1 MKKRVAI
8 VGGGITGAC
17 AARRLKAGAGTAIE
31 VHLFDQG
38 RRGVGGRT
46 SSRSYQQRDGAYQ
59 SSTGKECYVGAACT
73 SHSTKL
79 RFDHGCQFFR
89 ADTPEFKRLAKEWID
104 KKYVAE
110 WKGDFRSSGS
120 ATEDRHREFFGLPS
134 SPPFYVA
141 VDGMQSLP
149 RNILS
154 ELESSSDTA
163 SGEGTTSS
171 SSVVVRV
178 HCGVRVAQ
186 MERDASTER
195 HLLGGD
201 NQAGFDAVILTD
213 VSSSF
218 GAWHRAS
225 AGVPEG
231 FARRVRDRVGAR
243 VPLMTAMVAF
253 ERPTGVP
260 FDAASFDHP
269 VAWFAAR
276 TGSKPG
282 MDTGRE
288 CWTVVS
294 TPEYAMDR
302 IEETPMQ
309 DPETGEFV
317 PQTPGYLE
325 SVPGPD
331 LLRAFEEAVCDK
343 EGILGEEGA
352 LASLPE
358 ACFVDAQRWGSALPC
373 HRHLRDNSEDVR
385 TSTRRVLL
393 GVPYDST
400 MHSLAPTQD
409 EEDGASRSFVA
420 DDELALYQAGDMVSC
435 YTPGME
441 GAALSGMDAADHVLA
456 RLNER

>member
-17 AARRLKAGAGTAIE
+17 AARRLAATAGAGTAIE

-46 SSRSYQQRDGAYQ
+46 SSRTYQQRDGAYQ
-59 SSTGKECYVGAACT
+59 PSTSEDCDNDAASGSS
-73 SHSTKL
+73 HPPKL

-89 ADTPEFKRLAKEWID
+89 ADTPEFKRLAEEWID

-141 VDGMQSLP
+141 ADGMQSLP
-149 RNILS
+149 RNILN

-163 SGEGTTSS
+163 SHEGTTSS

-186 MERDASTER
+186 MERDPSTKRWRLFGQSGEAAYHDTSEQFVKGNTQR

-231 FARRVRDRVGAR
+231 FAWRVRDRV
-243 VPLMTAMVAF
+243 TAMVAF

-331 LLRAFEEAVCDK
+331 LLRAFGEAV
-343 EGILGEEGA
+343 
-352 LASLPE
+352 
-358 ACFVDAQRWGSALPC
+358 
-373 HRHLRDNSEDVR
+373 
-385 TSTRRVLL
+385 
-393 GVPYDST
+393 
-400 MHSLAPTQD
+400 
-409 EEDGASRSFVA
+409 
-420 DDELALYQAGDMVSC
+420 
-435 YTPGME
+435 
-441 GAALSGMDAADHVLA
+441 
-456 RLNER
+456 